1 MTTSEIQAE
10 IRRQEKNLDQ
20 QLATVRIWALRG
32 NIAFLRQECDSVVHI
47 AKNINSLYGE
57 LRKANGV
64 K

>member
-1 MTTSEIQAE
+1 MTATEIQSEIG
-10 IRRQEKNLDQ
+10 RQEKNLDK
-20 QLATVRIWALRG
+20 QLATVRKWALRG
-32 NIAFLRQECDSVVHI
+32 NLAFLRQECDSVVHI